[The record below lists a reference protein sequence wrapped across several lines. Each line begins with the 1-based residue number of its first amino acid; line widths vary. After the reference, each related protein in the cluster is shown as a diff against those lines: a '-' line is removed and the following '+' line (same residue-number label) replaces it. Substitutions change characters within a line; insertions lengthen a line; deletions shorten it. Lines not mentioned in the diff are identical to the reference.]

1 MAKNTNDEPVEPTS
15 PSNRNRLRTVGW
27 IAGGVLALGA
37 TFAAGAAVGHVGDG
51 PRGGGPAVGQSGER
65 EHGPRGGKHG
75 HGYWVGGSGG
85 NDRNHGPLGEL
96 QEEGEVHAPTD
107 GSTLGGTVPAPN
119 VTP

>member
-1 MAKNTNDEPVEPTS
+1 MAKNANDEPVEPTS
-15 PSNRNRLRTVGW
+15 SSNRNRLRTVGW

-65 EHGPRGGKHG
+65 GHGAGEGKHTMDRDHEYGLGEEMHGPRGGKHG
-75 HGYWVGGSGG
+75 HG
-85 NDRNHGPLGEL
+85 
-96 QEEGEVHAPTD
+96 QI
-107 GSTLGGTVPAPN
+107 GGTVPAPG